1 MTYYTKVMIQ
11 SIRKEKLF
19 FRTSLDVTFSPIQE
33 ASYEGY
39 FLCRLESD
47 ETIVK
52 IIPKQTLEMKR
63 LRRSWEPLL
72 LAQAEMRKPVII
84 KFKGLNDL
92 EKLKL
97 IEIQADY

>member
-19 FRTSLDVTFSPIQE
+19 FRTSLDVTFRPVQE

-84 KFKGLNDL
+84 KFKGLHDF
-92 EKLKL
+92 KKL

>member
-1 MTYYTKVMIQ
+1 MTYYTKVMSQ
-11 SIRKEKLF
+11 SIRQEKLF
-19 FRTSLDVTFSPIQE
+19 FRTSLDVTFSPVQE

-52 IIPKQTLEMKR
+52 IIPKQTLEMKQ

-72 LAQAEMRKPVII
+72 LAQAKMRKPDII
-84 KFKGLNDL
+84 KFKGLHDF
-92 EKLKL
+92 KKL